1 VGRSAVI
8 LVLATLIGCAAP
20 AGVAPPANLG
30 AGATP
35 SAGAA
40 GVAAA
45 PCAPEPACHPATEAA
60 GELAGEEHGDEP
72 DDGEVEDEPIATGVL
87 AAVSMSDAEI
97 EGKVKNDVAS
107 LGPMSVGLASAG
119 ALVNAVEMPQ
129 SDRWKAVDPGHAW
142 GTRETIDYLTRA
154 IDAVHERWPGSPKMF
169 IGHISARNGGRLSP
183 HLSHQAGRDV
193 DVSYYLDGNA
203 PWYARATEKNLDRA
217 RTWTFVRTLITDT
230 DAELIL
236 IDSAVQRLLKDYAAS
251 IGEPQEWLD
260 EVFQVG
266 GKGPRPLIRHAKGH
280 ATHIHV
286 RFYNPVAQEL
296 GRRAMPY
303 LVQRGLLKRPSSA
316 PRAAAVATAG
326 YVEHRARSG
335 DTLGSLARRYGVSVQ
350 DIQRANNLRG
360 TAIRA
365 KNVYKIPKKGAP
377 APSPRRRTAQNTL
390 RASGPVVIPPRRIPP
405 GESSPSARS
414 PSAPSP

>member
-1 VGRSAVI
+1 MAAPPPAHGEGVALGASRPAAPGQPCVEP
-8 LVLATLIGCAAP
+8 GCAP
-20 AGVAPPANLG
+20 VDP
-30 AGATP
+30 
-35 SAGAA
+35 
-40 GVAAA
+40 AA
-45 PCAPEPACHPATEAA
+45 PLTE
-60 GELAGEEHGDEP
+60 EEHGDEP
-72 DDGEVEDEPIATGVL
+72 DDGEVEDEPIAAGVL
-87 AAVSMSDAEI
+87 AVVSMSDAEI
-97 EGKVKNDVAS
+97 EGKVKGDVAS

-119 ALVNAVEMPQ
+119 ALVNAVNMPAE
-129 SDRWKAVDPGHAW
+129 SERWKAVDPGHAW

-154 IDAVHERWPGSPKMF
+154 IDAVHERWPGTPKMF
-169 IGHISARNGGRLSP
+169 IGHISARNGGHLSP

-203 PWYARATEKNLDRA
+203 PWYARATERNLDRA

-236 IDSAVQRLLKDYAAS
+236 IDTSVQRLLKDYAQS
-251 IGEPQEWLD
+251 IGEPQAWLD

-266 GKGPRPLIRHAKGH
+266 GKGARPLIRHAKGH

-303 LVQRGLLKRPSSA
+303 LVQRGVLKRPSTA
-316 PRAAAVATAG
+316 RTAAAAPAAG
-326 YVEHRARSG
+326 YIEHRARSG
-335 DTLGSLARRYGVSVQ
+335 DTLGSLARRYGVTV
-350 DIQRANNLRG
+350 DEIKRANNIRG

-377 APSPRRRTAQNTL
+377 APPSRRRAAAATTL
-390 RASGPVVIPPRRIPP
+390 RASGPIVIPPRRLPP
-405 GESSPSARS
+405 GEPANRSQSASVR
-414 PSAPSP
+414 

>member
-1 VGRSAVI
+1 MAPHAQHGEGSAR
-8 LVLATLIGCAAP
+8 
-20 AGVAPPANLG
+20 AGG
-30 AGATP
+30 TAGA
-35 SAGAA
+35 
-40 GVAAA
+40 AAA
-45 PCAPEPACHPATEAA
+45 PCAPEPACHPATDPAA
-60 GELAGEEHGDEP
+60 PLTDEDHSDEP

-97 EGKVKNDVAS
+97 EGKVKTDLAS

-119 ALVNAVEMPQ
+119 ALVNAVEMPR
-129 SDRWKAVDPGHAW
+129 SERWSAVDPGHAW

-169 IGHISARNGGRLSP
+169 IGHISARNGGHLSP

-193 DVSYYLDGNA
+193 DVSYYLDGKA
-203 PWYARATEKNLDRA
+203 PWYARATDKNLDRP

-236 IDSAVQRLLKDYAAS
+236 IDSSVQRLLKDYAAS

-266 GKGPRPLIRHAKGH
+266 GKGSRPLIRHAKGH

-296 GRRAMPY
+296 GRRAMPF
-303 LVQRGLLKRPSSA
+303 LVQRGLLKRPAATS
-316 PRAAAVATAG
+316 AAVATASAG

-365 KNVYKIPKKGAP
+365 KNVYRIPKKGAP
-377 APSPRRRTAQNTL
+377 APARRRAAQNTL
-390 RASGPVVIPPRRIPP
+390 RASGPVVIPPRRVPP
-405 GESSPSARS
+405 GESTARS
-414 PSAPSP
+414 QSAPAP